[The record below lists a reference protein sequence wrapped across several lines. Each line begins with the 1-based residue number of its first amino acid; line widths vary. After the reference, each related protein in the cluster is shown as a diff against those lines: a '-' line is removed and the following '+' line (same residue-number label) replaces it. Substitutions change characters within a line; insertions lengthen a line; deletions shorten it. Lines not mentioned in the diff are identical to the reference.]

1 LKGATVLLSE
11 LSPDPDWEDDFNHWY
26 DTHQIPIRMSVPG
39 FVSAQRYCD
48 TDRPNYLGLFEI
60 TEPSVLDSADYEK
73 VKAQPNAQTAWMLSN
88 TLDYARYLG
97 SEISD
102 HKRKD
107 AGDET
112 LDAPILYAV
121 YFSVPDD
128 RVEEF
133 NKWYDEEHA
142 PMLLKCPDWQR
153 IRRFEIFDGEPQP
166 WTHLALHYLAD
177 IAALDSPEREAARN
191 TEWYKKL
198 SEEPWFRSSYSI
210 YDRVGDRFEGAESA
224 TA

>member
-1 LKGATVLLSE
+1 MKGATVLLSE

-26 DTHQIPIRMSVPG
+26 DTHQIPVRMSVPG

-60 TEPSVLDSADYEK
+60 TDLSVLDSAEYEK
-73 VKAQPNAQTAWMLSN
+73 VKSQPNAQTAWMLSN

-97 SEISD
+97 KEIND
-102 HKRKD
+102 QKRD
-107 AGDET
+107 DVGDEA

-128 RVEEF
+128 RVDDV
-133 NKWYDEEHA
+133 NKWYDEEHI
-142 PMLLKCPDWQR
+142 PMLLKCPDWHR
-153 IRRFEIFDGEPQP
+153 IRRIEILDGEPQP

-177 IAALDSPEREAARN
+177 FSALDSAEREAARN
-191 TEWYKKL
+191 TDLYKKL

-210 YDRVGDRFEGAESA
+210 YDRVGERFFGGA
-224 TA
+224 TAAA